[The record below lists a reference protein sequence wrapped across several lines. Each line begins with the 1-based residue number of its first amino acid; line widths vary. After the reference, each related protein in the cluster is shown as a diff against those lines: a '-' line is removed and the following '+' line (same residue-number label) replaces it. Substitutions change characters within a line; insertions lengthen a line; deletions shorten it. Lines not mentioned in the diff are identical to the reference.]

1 MKRRLLI
8 LPLLLLAAAA
18 PGGKEKAAVKTPEK
32 ISDYASFSAPAGWTS
47 GEKTEQGDPQARLEK
62 GPHVIVARLCGGPG
76 SRYKNQR
83 EFLGGFEARSTGG
96 KPAAK
101 TGTTVVSGARV
112 LLYARKVPLAL
123 PPPDESGPA
132 AMGEEAF
139 CLVPAGKRFFVL
151 TYSYG
156 DPTPDPLYD
165 GEKAW
170 REFLKG
176 FRVKKR

>member
-1 MKRRLLI
+1 MKRLLI

-18 PGGKEKAAVKTPEK
+18 PGGKEKPAVKTTEK
-32 ISDYASFSAPAGWTS
+32 LSDYASFAAPAGWTS
-47 GEKTEQGDPQARLEK
+47 EEKIEQGDPQARLEK
-62 GPHVIVARLCGGPG
+62 GMHVITVRLSGGPG
-76 SRYKNQR
+76 SRYRNQQ
-83 EFLGGFEARSTGG
+83 EFMGGFEARSTGG

-101 TGTTVVSGARV
+101 TGTAVIGGSRV
-112 LLYARKVPLAL
+112 LLYKRAVPLAL

-132 AMGEEAF
+132 TMSEEAF
-139 CLVPAGKRFFVL
+139 CLVPAGKRFVVL

-156 DPTPDPLYD
+156 DATPDPLYD

-170 REFLKG
+170 QEFLKS